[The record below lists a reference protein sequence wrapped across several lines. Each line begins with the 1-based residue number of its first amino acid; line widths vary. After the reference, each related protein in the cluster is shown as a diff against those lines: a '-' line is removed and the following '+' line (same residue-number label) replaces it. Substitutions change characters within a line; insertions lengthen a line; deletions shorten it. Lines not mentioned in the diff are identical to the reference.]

1 MKQMDE
7 MKLRS
12 IFKDQVSEDV
22 PLTTS
27 APVTPSNPQASDA
40 DETNIDE
47 EPHSAKMIANLKQ
60 KVCYCTWNI
69 KYFILYFR
77 YHCFVEA
84 AYFTSKGAHMNI

>member
-40 DETNIDE
+40 DE
-47 EPHSAKMIANLKQ
+47 
-60 KVCYCTWNI
+60 KVEYMKRHAFSI
-69 KYFILYFR
+69 RIP
-77 YHCFVEA
+77 
-84 AYFTSKGAHMNI
+84 